1 MRTCTLPGTRLGGG
15 IVDDN
20 TDVVSVHTELTVDI
34 RSNESFQV
42 QLSASEEK
50 RQMLEEHVME
60 TYFPR

>member
-15 IVDDN
+15 LVDDN
-20 TDVVSVHTELTVDI
+20 TDVVSVLTELTVDL
-34 RSNESFQV
+34 RSNESSQV

-60 TYFPR
+60 TYLPR